1 MPKNKTY
8 HNKPSNASG
17 KFDRKPLKPV
27 FDTVIDF
34 PPDVETERRRGAPD
48 DDIFFHLLPGQLP
61 CFRSHSINFPRV
73 ISRPTWDPIERRKT
87 NWNMPARARNA
98 RKTVWEPQVRSQKW
112 DTPAPYIRSGMK
124 IAARGQQLN
133 AGPDIGGRSNIPFF
147 L

>member
-8 HNKPSNASG
+8 HNKLSASG

-87 NWNMPARARNA
+87 NWNTPARARNA
-98 RKTVWEPQVRSQKW
+98 RKRDRMGTPREQKC
-112 DTPAPYIRSGMK
+112 
-124 IAARGQQLN
+124 QLF
-133 AGPDIGGRSNIPFF
+133 PIPKKLGLFITRIIKSDVYF
-147 L
+147 HACIIDYRHM